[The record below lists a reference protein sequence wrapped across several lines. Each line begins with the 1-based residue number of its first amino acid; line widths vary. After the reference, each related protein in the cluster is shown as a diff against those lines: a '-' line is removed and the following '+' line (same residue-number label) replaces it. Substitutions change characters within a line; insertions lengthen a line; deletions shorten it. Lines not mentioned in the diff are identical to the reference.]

1 MINGF
6 TKTSDLPTLPPLK
19 RILTQIVPNNC
30 GAERSLATPDKGEVV
45 VVEEAVEH
53 VHELGCCARWLHLVL
68 MVMMVTMVT
77 IMVMMV

>member
-68 MVMMVTMVT
+68 VVMM
-77 IMVMMV
+77 MMV

>member
-19 RILTQIVPNNC
+19 RILTQIVPYNC
-30 GAERSLATPDKGEVV
+30 GAERSLATSYEGEVV
-45 VVEEAVEH
+45 VVEQAVEH

-68 MVMMVTMVT
+68 VVMM
-77 IMVMMV
+77 MMV